1 MFYFLLFHMS
11 FLEISLIPAQKCLL
25 ANVSVELCATQKG
38 ASGSLI
44 LLGYLSP
51 TPVMADGKNE
61 PDE

>member
-1 MFYFLLFHMS
+1 MS